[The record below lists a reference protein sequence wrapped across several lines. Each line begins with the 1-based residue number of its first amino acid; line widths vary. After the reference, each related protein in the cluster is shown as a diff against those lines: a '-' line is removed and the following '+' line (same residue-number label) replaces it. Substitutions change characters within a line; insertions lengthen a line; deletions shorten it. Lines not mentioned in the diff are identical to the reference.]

1 MRHRQDARRTNATTL
16 RESMI
21 LERPEHRLPAPAE
34 VAAGIEKN
42 NLPNTVTAFL
52 FAATGPLAI
61 YVAAATLG
69 KMSQADIGAW
79 IFACYGVSGAMSV
92 LFCYVYR
99 MPLCLG
105 WTIAGSVLV
114 GSALTHLPFDEVV
127 GAFFLTAALLTVLGV
142 TGWIGRIMDAIPLP
156 IVMGMVAGVFLPMA
170 ISIVTAFEEA
180 ATIAAATMLAFVV
193 VSRLP
198 ALARLFPPVLAAL
211 LAGGAATALTGAF
224 ALDTPVTFALA
235 EPILYMPKFTLRA
248 SFELVIPV
256 AITVIGAQNA
266 QGFAILRDA
275 GFRPPSNMMTFACGI
290 GSFIMAPL
298 GSVSTCVTGPVNG
311 ILNSSGEKDR
321 RYVGGILVGI
331 LFMLF
336 ALFSPV
342 AASLALALPAAF
354 IGMLGGLAL
363 LPVLQG
369 SFTTAFGGNFKLG
382 AVIAF
387 MVTVS
392 GVSILNIGA
401 PFWGLVFGY
410 LASLVLEWPS
420 FKAMKHKE

>member
-1 MRHRQDARRTNATTL
+1 MP
-16 RESMI
+16 
-21 LERPEHRLPAPAE
+21 LERPERRLPAVRE
-34 VAAGIEKN
+34 IAAGIEKN
-42 NLPNTVTAFL
+42 NITNSITAFL

-61 YVAAATLG
+61 YVAAASLG
-69 KMSQADIGAW
+69 NMSQADISAW
-79 IFACYGVSGAMSV
+79 LFACYGVSGVMSV
-92 LFCYVYR
+92 LFCYAYR

-127 GAFFLTAALLTVLGV
+127 GAFLLTAALLTLLGV

-170 ISIVTAFEEA
+170 VKIVTAFEETA
-180 ATIAAATMLAFVV
+180 VIAGATLAAFVV
-193 VSRLP
+193 VSMLP
-198 ALARLFPPVLAAL
+198 AVARLFPPVLAAL
-211 LAGGAATALTGAF
+211 VAGGAATAATGAF
-224 ALDTPVTFALA
+224 ALDAPITFSLA
-235 EPILYMPKFTLRA
+235 EPIIYAPRFTLRA
-248 SFELVIPV
+248 SLELVIPI

-275 GFRPPSNMMTFACGI
+275 GFRPPTNMMTLACGI

-321 RYVGGILVGI
+321 RYVGGILVGL
-331 LFMLF
+331 LFMLL
-336 ALFSPV
+336 ALFSPT
-342 AASLALALPAAF
+342 AASLALAMPAAF

-369 SFTTAFGGNFKLG
+369 SFTTAFGGGFKLG
-382 AVIAF
+382 ALVAF

-392 GVSILNIGA
+392 NVTLYNIGA

-420 FKAMKHKE
+420 FKAMKRRG

>member
-1 MRHRQDARRTNATTL
+1 MT
-16 RESMI
+16 
-21 LERPEHRLPAPAE
+21 LERPEHRLPAARDL
-34 VAAGIEKN
+34 AAGIDKH
-42 NLPNTVTAFL
+42 NLTNSITAFL

-61 YVAAATLG
+61 YIAAATIG
-69 KMSQADIGAW
+69 GMSQADIGAW
-79 IFACYGVSGAMSV
+79 LFACYGVSGAMSI
-92 LFCYVYR
+92 LFCFAYR

-105 WTIAGSVLV
+105 WTIAGSILV
-114 GSALTHLPFDEVV
+114 GAALTHLPFDEVV
-127 GAFFLTAALLTVLGV
+127 GAFFLTAALLTLLGI

-170 ISIVTAFEEA
+170 ISIVTAFEKA
-180 ATIAAATMLAFVV
+180 AVIATATMAAFVA
-193 VSRLP
+193 VSLLP

-211 LAGGAATALTGAF
+211 AAGGLATAATDAFTLGA
-224 ALDTPVTFALA
+224 PITFSLA
-235 EPILYMPKFTLRA
+235 EPIIYLPRFSVRA
-248 SFELVIPV
+248 SVELVIPL

-275 GFRPPSNMMTFACGI
+275 GFRPPSNTMTLACGI
-290 GSFIMAPL
+290 GSFLMAPL

-311 ILNSSGEKDR
+311 ILNSSGAKDR
-321 RYVGGILVGI
+321 RYVGGILVGV
-331 LFMLF
+331 LFVLF

-369 SFTTAFGGNFKLG
+369 SFTTAFGGGFRLG
-382 AVIAF
+382 ALIAF

-392 GVSILNIGA
+392 GVTIYNIGA

-420 FKAMKHKE
+420 FKAMKAEHASGD